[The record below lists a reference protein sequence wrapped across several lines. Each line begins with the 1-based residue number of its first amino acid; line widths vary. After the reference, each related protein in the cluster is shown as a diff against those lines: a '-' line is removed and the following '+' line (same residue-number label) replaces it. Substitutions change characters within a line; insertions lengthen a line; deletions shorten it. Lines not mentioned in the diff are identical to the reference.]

1 MTYESVI
8 EDLKTDLKKGLTT
21 HEAEERIA
29 KYGDNTLE
37 KEEETSLWERIKES
51 FEDLLVRILLI
62 AATVSFIIA
71 ITGIEFSHVSYF
83 SR

>member
-21 HEAEERIA
+21 HEAEERIT

-71 ITGIEFSHVSYF
+71 ITGKEFSHVSYF